1 MTINKNEIMEQLL
14 KNPSCALKINEEYG
28 AIIFRY
34 CSIYSDKK
42 EYKLVVHKNFG
53 KFENVLVTKYVQ
65 DIEKIF
71 TILEVTDFN

>member
-34 CSIYSDKK
+34 YSIYSDKK
-42 EYKLVVHKNFG
+42 EYKMIIHKTVG

-65 DIEKIF
+65 NIEKIF
-71 TILEVTDFN
+71 TILETVDFN